1 MPKRNLAWILVIAM
15 ITLLMWQMPQT
26 IAGRDAVYTAFG
38 PLVDVR
44 AQIRKRFVDD
54 IDDEEL
60 VDSAVAAGIKAMVD
74 KLHDPYAVYLTQAEY
89 DRFKNRT
96 EGLFGSV
103 GIDVWDAPEGL
114 EVLSRDPGS
123 PAVVAGILPGEI
135 ITHIDGRP
143 VAGLPLVE
151 VVNTLLQGPPGSTV
165 RLTIMTPASV
175 SHSVAGGPREVE
187 LARTETHLDPI
198 RGWSRGPGGRWR
210 LMLDSQ
216 RKIAYLRL
224 TKFSANA
231 ASRLDQDIETL
242 LRADMQ
248 ALILDLRENMG
259 GLLDSAREVA
269 DRFLESGLIVR
280 VGGRR
285 TDEKQWFAMRDG
297 TYPMFPMV
305 VLINGTSA
313 SAAEIVAGALRDHK
327 RAAVIGERSYG
338 KGCVQEV
345 VELDRQTGALKLT
358 TAYYFLPGGECIHR
372 TRKAVETGKWGVAP
386 SIAVPL
392 TNEQRRNWFDAWRE
406 ISREPAVAPASEP
419 ASADVNDDQSS
430 VRETTAE
437 ALLAADPQLEAA
449 LSYLRG
455 KLSPQTRP
463 STESKPGSDL

>member
-54 IDDEEL
+54 INDDEL
-60 VDSAVAAGIKAMVD
+60 VDAAVGAGIKAMVD
-74 KLHDPYAVYLTQAEY
+74 KLNDPYAVYLTQAEY

-96 EGLFGSV
+96 EGLFGGV
-103 GIDVWDAPEGL
+103 GVDLWEAAEGC
-114 EVLSRDPGS
+114 EILSRDPGS
-123 PAVVAGILPGEI
+123 PAQIAGILPGEI
-135 ITHIDGRP
+135 ITHIDGHP

-151 VVNTLLQGPPGSTV
+151 VVNSLLQGPPGSPV
-165 RLTIMTPASV
+165 RLTILTPTALSK
-175 SHSVAGGPREVE
+175 SKRSSSREVD
-187 LARTETHLDPI
+187 LTRNETHLDPI
-198 RGWSRGPGGRWR
+198 RGWSRGQGGAWR
-210 LMLDSQ
+210 LMLDPD
-216 RKIAYLRL
+216 RRIAYLRL

-231 ASRLDQDIETL
+231 ASRLDQDMETL

-269 DRFLESGLIVR
+269 DRFLENGLIVR

-305 VLINGTSA
+305 VLINGASA

-327 RAAVIGERSYG
+327 RAAVVGERSYG

-345 VELDRQTGALKLT
+345 VELDRQTGAIKLT

-372 TRKAVETGKWGVAP
+372 TKKASETGKWGVAP
-386 SIAVPL
+386 TLPVIL
-392 TNEQRRNWFDAWRE
+392 TDSQRKKWFAAWRE
-406 ISREPAVAPASEP
+406 ISKELPTPPATEPSGSDAEEL
-419 ASADVNDDQSS
+419 ASA
-430 VRETTAE
+430 RATTAE

-449 LSYLRG
+449 LGHLRA

-463 STESKPGSDL
+463 AATSTRQSKL